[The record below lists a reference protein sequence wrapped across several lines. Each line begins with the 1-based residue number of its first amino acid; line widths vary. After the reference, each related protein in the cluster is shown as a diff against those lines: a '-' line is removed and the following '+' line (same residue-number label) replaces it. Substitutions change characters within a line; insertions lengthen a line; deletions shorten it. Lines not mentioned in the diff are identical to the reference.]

1 MYVTTET
8 YQETGTNCVL
18 VCKALCLQ
26 NKSVSLLDNNH
37 LSIVYL
43 AC

>member
-1 MYVTTET
+1 MHMTTET
-8 YQETGTNCVL
+8 YQETDTNCVL

-26 NKSVSLLDNNH
+26 NKSVSLFDSNP

-43 AC
+43 AR